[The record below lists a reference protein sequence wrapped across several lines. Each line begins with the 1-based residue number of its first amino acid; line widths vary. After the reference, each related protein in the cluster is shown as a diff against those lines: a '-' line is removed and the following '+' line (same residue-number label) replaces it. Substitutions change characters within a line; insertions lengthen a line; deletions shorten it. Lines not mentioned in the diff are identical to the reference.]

1 MSRPPESGSASES
14 GVVPEPVFPPM
25 PRSVDDVT
33 PDWLTAALRSRG
45 RDVVVGRIR
54 RRTLGEGAGMLS
66 AVELLEL
73 DYERGDGPSSMVLKM
88 PTSNDANRT
97 IALTYDVYRREVV
110 FYRDVAALTPAATPE
125 VYFAELE
132 DRETAVLLIEDM
144 SQYRLGDQIEGCGP
158 AAAELCMVEVGEL
171 HATFWN
177 DVDRPELELIPF
189 LFPSYSSD
197 ALVQGASAGW
207 DPMIELFGDFVPD
220 HLQGLKSRYLAA
232 IPRMQEWMTTPPLT
246 LVHGDFRVDN
256 LCFGT
261 RSGHVPVAAF
271 DWQSCLRSKAVF
283 DLGFFMSGSVP
294 IEDRRAHERDLLA
307 RWHETLCHAGVRDY
321 SLDVAWED
329 YRRSILYVWTLV
341 VVIAGT
347 LDSSNERARAWITQ
361 LLERSVA
368 AIEDLGLVDLL
379 AEFE

>member
-1 MSRPPESGSASES
+1 MSRPTGSGSASDS
-14 GVVPEPVFPPM
+14 RLGPV
-25 PRSVDDVT
+25 PRSVDEVT
-33 PDWLTAALRSRG
+33 PNWLTAALQSHG
-45 RDVVVGRIR
+45 LDVVVRGVR

-73 DYERGDGPSSMVLKM
+73 DYERGDGPGSMVLKM

-97 IALTYDVYRREVV
+97 IALTFDVYRREVV

-125 VYFAELE
+125 AYFAELE
-132 DRETAVLLIEDM
+132 DRETAVLLMEDM

-158 AAAELCMVEVGEL
+158 AAAELCMVELGEL

-177 DVDRPELELIPF
+177 DVDRPELELIPC

-197 ALVQGASAGW
+197 ALLQGASAGW
-207 DPMIELFGDFVPD
+207 NPMIDRFGELVPN

-246 LVHGDFRVDN
+246 LVHGDFRLDN

-261 RSGHVPVAAF
+261 QPGHVPVAAF
-271 DWQSCLRSKAVF
+271 DWQGCLRAKAVF
-283 DLGFFMSGSVP
+283 DLAFFMSGSVP
-294 IEDRRAHERDLLA
+294 IEDRRTHERDLLA

-368 AIEDLGLVDLL
+368 AIEDHGLVDLL